1 MINPPRPNEVKT
13 WSYEGNNAVE
23 LIKGQEMGAFQLGST
38 VINLFQQDRVKLAEH
53 LTVDTTVRVGEVLA
67 YQK

>member
-1 MINPPRPNEVKT
+1 
-13 WSYEGNNAVE
+13 
-23 LIKGQEMGAFQLGST
+23 MGAFQLGST

-53 LTVDTTVRVGEVLA
+53 LTVDAAVRVGEVLA